1 LFLGETIMSNESHC
15 QCGDDETEDSDRDVA
30 LENDGNIISN
40 AERASLENNGK
51 KQLFLMC
58 FGLTD
63 DN

>member
-1 LFLGETIMSNESHC
+1 MSNESHC